1 MMEDLTLGGEA
12 VFGPDLLVV
21 DEGALLR
28 AKKVVLEGGEWGRAI
43 VGHRVQG
50 LLLNERL
57 NR

>member
-28 AKKVVLEGGEWGRAI
+28 AKKGSAGGWRVGQGDCRASSS
-43 VGHRVQG
+43 GFAA
-50 LLLNERL
+50 
-57 NR
+57 